1 MVLQPP
7 SRGCVLKLL
16 DWLFTAFCNPQ
27 PPSGGCVLK
36 QSVINFNKE
45 YEKRSHLRVAVC
57 WNPFFRPDQNKG
69 SKQPPSGGC
78 VLKQTHNHVRN
89 RHFLQ
94 PPSGGCVLKPQGRHV
109 FKSLCKA
116 AASARLCVETPKANI
131 LTARL
136 PAATSA
142 RLRVETVITIKLP
155 LLIRAAAYLRKD
167 ERRQNDYVS
176 KWIT

>member
-1 MVLQPP
+1 MQPPPRGCVLKHSQTATTLAKIEQPP
-7 SRGCVLKLL
+7 SRGCVLKSE
-16 DWLFTAFCNPQ
+16 FIKT
-27 PPSGGCVLK
+27 
-36 QSVINFNKE
+36 
-45 YEKRSHLRVAVC
+45 LRAY
-57 WNPFFRPDQNKG
+57 
-69 SKQPPSGGC
+69 
-78 VLKQTHNHVRN
+78 
-89 RHFLQ
+89 
-94 PPSGGCVLKPQGRHV
+94 
-109 FKSLCKA
+109 KSA
-116 AASARLCVETPKANI
+116 ATFGWLCVETPKANI